1 MAPTIT
7 IQGTIID
14 FPDSAQSPNWADPI
28 IQFAQAVEAALETVA
43 GPFDIAPQLYLMVSN
58 VNTDVSLTNLSFPTS
73 NVRGAR
79 ITYTVFRTTTTN
91 TVAEEGNID
100 IVYNPDGPTGN
111 KWEISREK
119 TGDALVTFSITDT
132 GQVQFSSTVLAG
144 LNHQGNIGYTAKAL
158 LQS

>member
-1 MAPTIT
+1 MPIIN
-7 IQGTIID
+7 IQGTIIE
-14 FPDSAQSPNWADPI
+14 FPDSAQSPNWADPV
-28 IQFAQAVEAALETVA
+28 IQFAEAVAAALASVA
-43 GPFDIAPQLYLMVSN
+43 GPFDVSPQIYLMVSN
-58 VNTDVSLTNLSFPTS
+58 VNTNVALPNLAFPTS

-79 ITYTVFRTTTTN
+79 ITYTVFRTTSTN

-100 IVYNPDGPTGN
+100 IVYNPDGPFGN

-132 GQVQFSSTVLAG
+132 GIVQFTSALLPG